1 MTLNQIKYVIEV
13 ANAGS
18 INKAASNLFI
28 SQSVLSASISS
39 LESELGDTIFNR
51 SARGIDLTPFGQTFL
66 DYIIPIQLQ
75 INQLN
80 SVLSNRSRNYEQTF
94 SLVTNGFYF
103 TSEICAKLL
112 KKYQDQKIRINQ
124 YESFDNRVMT
134 LVANGTAEI
143 GLTRQWNCYIQL
155 YSKQQAAMNLQFFPI
170 ATLSIGV
177 TVGPGNPLFR
187 HPENVIQP
195 ELLEPYPIILYDY
208 MDQGPFSDIL
218 ERLHIPANA
227 SRMVTSSRAANYEV
241 LANTDAYF
249 LNSDYNIP
257 RSKCAQQTYPYPH
270 RTLLLRDCPIHS
282 EIGWIKRADT
292 PLSPIAQ
299 ETINLLYEYFQS

>member
-1 MTLNQIKYVIEV
+1 MTLNQIKYIIEV

-18 INKAASNLFI
+18 INKAASHLFI

-39 LESELGDTIFNR
+39 LESELGETIFNR

-94 SLVTNGFYF
+94 NLVTNGFYF
-103 TSEICAKLL
+103 SSEICAKLL
-112 KKYQDQKIRINQ
+112 KKYQDQKIHINQ

-134 LVANGTAEI
+134 MVANGTAEI
-143 GLTRQWNCYIQL
+143 GLMRQWSCYSQL
-155 YSKQQAAMNLQFFPI
+155 YSKQQEAMNLQFFPI
-170 ATLSIGV
+170 ATLNIAI
-177 TVGPGNPLFR
+177 TVGPGSPLY
-187 HPENVIQP
+187 HQAGDEILP
-195 ELLEPYPIILYDY
+195 ELLKPYPIIMYDY

-218 ERLHIPANA
+218 ERLHIPADA

-249 LNSDYNIP
+249 LNSDYNVP
-257 RSKCAQQTYPYPH
+257 LSKCARQTYPYPH
-270 RTLLLRDCPIHS
+270 RTLTLKDCSIHS

-299 ETINLLYEYFQS
+299 EAVDLFYEYFQH

>member
-39 LESELGDTIFNR
+39 LESELGETIFNR

-112 KKYQDQKIRINQ
+112 KKYQDQKIRIDQ
-124 YESFDNRVMT
+124 SESFDNRVMT
-134 LVANGTAEI
+134 MVASGSAEI
-143 GLTRQWNCYIQL
+143 GLMRQWSCYTQL
-155 YSKQQAAMNLQFFPI
+155 YSKQQEAMNLQFFPI
-170 ATLSIGV
+170 ATLNVGV
-177 TVGPGNPLFR
+177 TVGPGNPLY
-187 HPENVIQP
+187 HQPEASVSP
-195 ELLEPYPIILYDY
+195 ELLKPYPIIMYDY

-241 LANTDAYF
+241 LASTDAYF
-249 LNSDYNIP
+249 LNSDYGVP
-257 RSKCAQQTYPYPH
+257 LSRCASQTHPYPH
-270 RTLLLRDCPIHS
+270 RTLALKGCDIRS
-282 EIGWIKRADT
+282 EIGWIKRTDT

-299 ETINLLYEYFQS
+299 ETVDLLYEYFS